1 MTMQAIEVTAHFD
14 ENGKIMPLRFTWK
27 GSVYQIESVGR
38 HWSSEDGQHILVM
51 VPGGRIFELL
61 FACHE
66 SRWYLGRVETARL
79 VA

>member
-1 MTMQAIEVTAHFD
+1 MQTIEVTAHFD
-14 ENGKIMPLRFTWK
+14 EGGKIMPLSFTWK
-27 GSVYQIESVGR
+27 SSRYQIESVGR
-38 HWSSEDGQHILVM
+38 RWSAEDGQHILVM

-61 FACHE
+61 FACKE

>member
-1 MTMQAIEVTAHFD
+1 MQAIEVTAHFD
-14 ENGKIMPLRFTWK
+14 EQGKIMPLRFIWK
-27 GSVYQIESVGR
+27 GSVYQVESVGR
-38 HWSSEDGQHILVM
+38 HWSAEDGQHILVM

-66 SRWYLGRVETARL
+66 SRWYLGRVETSRL